1 MCFFIWL
8 LEAWKRMALS
18 KIEIIDEAFVTGMAD
33 GKGGNH
39 RYREVDILC

>member
-18 KIEIIDEAFVTGMAD
+18 KIEILDQAFVTGMAD
-33 GKGGNH
+33 GKGGNY
-39 RYREVDILC
+39 RCREVGMLH